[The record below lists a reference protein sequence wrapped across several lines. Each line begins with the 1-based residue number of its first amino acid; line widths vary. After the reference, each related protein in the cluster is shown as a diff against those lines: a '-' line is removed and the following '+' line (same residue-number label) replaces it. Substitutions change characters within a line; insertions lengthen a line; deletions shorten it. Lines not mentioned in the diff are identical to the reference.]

1 MKQKIISR
9 NSLNKILPDKQLY
22 YLQRLTRLC
31 EKYKEIVLTYEKD
44 DFGASGVFLAD
55 VYLIKQ
61 MFSELENTD
70 LKDGAINAK
79 KKLKELWKTHSFFG
93 KI

>member
-1 MKQKIISR
+1 MIFEP
-9 NSLNKILPDKQLY
+9 LEF
-22 YLQRLTRLC
+22 LT
-31 EKYKEIVLTYEKD
+31 
-44 DFGASGVFLAD
+44 D

-79 KKLKELWKTHSFFG
+79 KVKRNIKNT
-93 KI
+93 

>member
-1 MKQKIISR
+1 M
-9 NSLNKILPDKQLY
+9 NKILPDKQLY
-22 YLQRLTRLC
+22 YLQRLARLC

-44 DFGASGVFLAD
+44 DFGDSGVFLAD

-61 MFSELENTD
+61 MFSELQNTD

-79 KKLKELWKTHSFFG
+79 KVKRNIKNT
-93 KI
+93 